1 MIQASVGTSFNAY
14 IQTEDNRID
23 TSVPVEQIRLLFA
36 FTNIMDKSVQ
46 YAYPALYTINN
57 RYTYAGFSY
66 SATPNVFDGS
76 VNLIPAGFYNYE
88 VYEVSWAGSSVVLDT
103 GTAPTTPTEVLTP
116 AANTKG
122 VVKGLV
128 TKGLLN
134 LENKGGTGQVQYT
147 EHPEPS
153 GTNYIYYGQ

>member
-1 MIQASVGTSFNAY
+1 MIQANVGTSFTAY

-23 TSVPVEQIRLLFA
+23 TSVPVAQIRLLFA

-46 YAYPALYTINN
+46 YAYPVLFNIYN
-57 RYTYAGFSY
+57 RYTQAGFTY
-66 SATPNVFDGS
+66 SATPNVFGGS
-76 VNLIPAGFYNYE
+76 VNLTPSGFYYYE

-103 GTAPTTPTEVLTP
+103 GTAPTTPTDVLTP
-116 AANTKG
+116 AADTKG

-134 LENKGGTGQVQYT
+134 LSDKAGTGQVQYT
-147 EHPEPS
+147 QHTPASE
-153 GTNYIYYGQ
+153 TNYIYYGQ